1 MNLWKTWRTLMNKQ
15 HGFKNV
21 LQIMEK
27 KLCYYKARTR
37 TLKADKEKTIESD
50 PSLPL
55 KLEDLTLTKN

>member
-1 MNLWKTWRTLMNKQ
+1 
-15 HGFKNV
+15 
-21 LQIMEK
+21 MEK
-27 KLCYYKARTR
+27 KLCYYKARIR